1 MRLLQRYVLFDV
13 IRAFL
18 LTLAGVTVLF
28 LGAGLAAEAVRRGLT
43 PGQIVRIV
51 PYVLPSTL
59 PYTIPAT
66 LLFGVVLV
74 FGRMAADSEITA
86 CKAAGIHVLRL
97 VAPVVALALL
107 CSGLT
112 WWALNDVIPP
122 AVARITQ
129 VVAEHLE
136 ETVYNILRRER
147 AITSNRLPCSIYVR
161 DVQGRT
167 LIGAT
172 FQRID
177 QQSGELITAYA
188 ERATLEFDLANRRII
203 VRMFDADVQVGS
215 SIVKVGD
222 EHVFPIPLPDMALTA
237 SDSPRQMTLRELRD
251 AIRKLRERLSAQA
264 QQQKEPDPYTLRRY
278 RRLRSE
284 LHMRAAL
291 AFGSVLFVLIGCPVA
306 IIQQRGEFLGAFVSC
321 FLPIVVTYYPLL
333 LLGMNMSK
341 EGITHPG
348 IALWTANAVLGV
360 AAVPLLRRVIRY

>member
-1 MRLLQRYVLFDV
+1 MIRLLQRYVLFDV
-13 IRAFL
+13 LRAFL
-18 LTLAGVTVLF
+18 LTLLGVTVLF

-43 PGQIVRIV
+43 PAQIVHIM

-86 CKAAGIHVLRL
+86 CKAAGIHVFYLL
-97 VAPVVALALL
+97 GPVVVLALI

-122 AVARITQ
+122 AVARITE
-129 VVAEHLE
+129 VVAQHLE
-136 ETVYNILRRER
+136 ETVYNVLRRER
-147 AITSNRLPCSIYVR
+147 AITSSKLPCSIYVR
-161 DVQGRT
+161 DVRGKM

-172 FQRID
+172 FQRVD
-177 QQSGELITAYA
+177 ERSGELITAYA
-188 ERATLEFDLANRRII
+188 ERAKLEFDLKHRRII
-203 VRMFDADVQVGS
+203 VRMYEADVQVGS
-215 SIVKVGD
+215 SVVKVGD
-222 EHVFPIPLPDMALTA
+222 EHVFPIPLPDMALATG
-237 SDSPRQMTLRELRD
+237 DSPRQMTLRQLLEEID
-251 AIRKLRERLSAQA
+251 RLNEQIAAQNDSAA
-264 QQQKEPDPYTLRRY
+264 KEFLLRRY

-284 LHMRAAL
+284 VHMRAAL

-321 FLPIVVTYYPLL
+321 FLPIVTTYYPLL
-333 LLGMNMSK
+333 LLGMNISK
-341 EGITHPG
+341 EGIAHP
-348 IALWTANAVLGV
+348 AVAMWTANGVLAA